1 MYNLK
6 QKFQIRPK
14 HIPIAIAFSKLKKE
28 KKINL
33 YREFVCTLKALERK
47 KVNRKRKK
55 KKKKEKRRRLE
66 ENGIEE

>member
-1 MYNLK
+1 MCNLK

-14 HIPIAIAFSKLKKE
+14 HIPIATAFSKLKKE

-33 YREFVCTLKALERK
+33 YREFMCTLKALERK
-47 KVNRKRKK
+47 KVNRKRKE

-66 ENGIEE
+66 EKGIEE